1 MLSRI
6 QSYGLMG
13 LTGYV
18 VTVEVDISNGLP
30 TFELVGLPDNA
41 VRESRERV
49 RSAIRNSDLA
59 FVHRR
64 VIVNLAPADVR
75 KEGTLYDLP
84 IALGI
89 LSATEQLAPSATD
102 GFVCVGELSLN
113 GEIRPVNGMLPMAID
128 AMQRGYTKFLLSRE
142 NALEAAYIDGI
153 EAYPAENLAQAVKF
167 LNGDIS
173 LAPLPRQRWTKAEQ
187 KREQYTDFSLIRGQ
201 GMAKRAMEV
210 AAAGGHNILLIGPPG
225 TGKTMLAKALVGI
238 LPDLTFDEALDI
250 TKIHSVAG
258 TKRHDIGMMS
268 ERPFRSPHQSASM
281 AALTGGGPHASP
293 GEVSLAHYGVLFLD
307 ELPEFRHEA
316 LEALRQP
323 MEDHRIT
330 ISRAAAAHTYPAR
343 FMLVAS
349 MNPCPCGHFGT
360 TECRCAQSHIQRY
373 LNRISGPLLDRI
385 DLHVELSPV
394 SYDKLTEDR
403 AEEGSAAVRERVN
416 SARMRQLS
424 RYEDDGIYCNAQLS
438 VELRNRYCA
447 LDERCRALMQGAFA
461 RLKLSARANDRI
473 LKVART
479 VADLAQCERIKP
491 EHIAEAL
498 QYRSL
503 DRTYWR
509 R

>member
-1 MLSRI
+1 MLSKVP
-6 QSYGLMG
+6 SYGLLG

-18 VTVEVDISNGLP
+18 VSVEVDISNGLP

-49 RSAIRNSDLA
+49 RSAIHNSN
-59 FVHRR
+59 FSFPHRR
-64 VIVNLAPADVR
+64 LIVNLAPADVR

-89 LSATEQLAPSATD
+89 LAATEQISSD
-102 GFVCVGELSLN
+102 VIQSYVSIGELSLN
-113 GEIRPVNGMLPMAID
+113 GDIRPVNGVLPMAID
-128 AMQRGYTKFLLSRE
+128 ALQRGYTKFLLSKE

-153 EAYPAENLAQAVKF
+153 DIYPVENLRQAVEF
-167 LNGDIS
+167 LSGMQTIEKMK
-173 LAPLPRQRWTKAEQ
+173 RQRWENTTTGQDNA
-187 KREQYTDFSLIRGQ
+187 TDFSLIRGQ
-201 GMAKRAMEV
+201 SMAKRAMEV

-225 TGKTMLAKALVGI
+225 TGKTMLARALVGI
-238 LPDLTFDEALDI
+238 LPELTFDEALEI
-250 TKIHSVAG
+250 TKIHSIAG
-258 TKRHDIGMMS
+258 TKRYDIGMMT

-281 AALTGGGPHASP
+281 AALTGGGPRANP

-323 MEDHRIT
+323 MEDSIIT
-330 ISRAAAAHTYPAR
+330 ISRATATHTYPAR

-360 TECRCAQSHIQRY
+360 SECRCTQSQIQNY
-373 LNRISGPLLDRI
+373 LNRISGPMLDRI
-385 DLHVELSPV
+385 DLHVELNPV
-394 SYDKLTEDR
+394 SYDKLTEQKT
-403 AEEGSAAVRERVN
+403 EESSADIRHRVN
-416 SARMRQLS
+416 KAREMQLS
-424 RYEDDGIYCNAQLS
+424 RYKDEGIYCNAQLTD
-438 VELRNRYCA
+438 VLRNKYCR
-447 LDERCRALMQGAFA
+447 LDEKGTILMRSAFTQ
-461 RLKLSARANDRI
+461 LKLSARANDRI

-479 VADLAQCERIKP
+479 IADIDASEAILPQ
-491 EHIAEAL
+491 HIAEAL

>member
-1 MLSRI
+1 MLARI
-6 QSYGLMG
+6 PSYGLMG
-13 LTGYV
+13 LDGYAV
-18 VTVEVDISNGLP
+18 SVEVDINNGLP

-49 RSAIRNSDLA
+49 RSAIRNSG
-59 FVHRR
+59 FSFPHRR
-64 VIVNLAPADVR
+64 LIINLAPADVR

-89 LSATEQLAPSATD
+89 LAATEQLDADTVQS
-102 GFVCVGELSLN
+102 FVCIGELSLN
-113 GEIRPVNGMLPMAID
+113 GDIRPVNGILPMAID
-128 AMQRGYTKFLLSRE
+128 ALMRGHKKLLLSRE
-142 NALEAAYIDGI
+142 NAMEASYIEGMDVY
-153 EAYPAENLAQAVKF
+153 AVDNLKQVVEF
-167 LNGDIS
+167 LSGTSDIKKM
-173 LAPLPRQRWTKAEQ
+173 PRQSWENTTMMQDSA
-187 KREQYTDFSLIRGQ
+187 TDFSLIRGQ
-201 GMAKRAMEV
+201 TLAKRAMEV

-225 TGKTMLAKALVGI
+225 TGKTMLARALVGI
-238 LPDLTFDEALDI
+238 LPDLTFEEALEI

-258 TKRHDIGMMS
+258 TKRHDIGMMT

-281 AALTGGGPHASP
+281 AALTGGGQRANP

-323 MEDHRIT
+323 MEDNVIT
-330 ISRAAAAHTYPAR
+330 VSRANATHTYPAR

-360 TECRCAQSHIQRY
+360 PQCRCTQSQIQRY

-394 SYDKLTEDR
+394 TYDKLTEHK
-403 AEEGSAAVRERVN
+403 AQESSKTVRGRVN
-416 SARMRQLS
+416 KTRSIQIK
-424 RYEDDGIYCNAQLS
+424 RYRNDGIYCNAQLTD
-438 VELRNRYCA
+438 VLRNKYCK
-447 LDERCRALMQGAFA
+447 LDEKSELLMRSAFS

-473 LKVART
+473 LKMART
-479 VADLAQCERIKP
+479 IADIDKSDEIKP
-491 EHIAEAL
+491 QHIAEAL